1 MKDYGIINNAIK
13 ISVFKPLKITNA
25 RRIIKTNS
33 LNAKHRFIAN
43 LGIFPILK
51 NTSPLVE

>member
-13 ISVFKPLKITNA
+13 SVFKPLKITNA

-33 LNAKHRFIAN
+33 INAKPRFIAN
-43 LGIFPILK
+43 LEIFSLLK